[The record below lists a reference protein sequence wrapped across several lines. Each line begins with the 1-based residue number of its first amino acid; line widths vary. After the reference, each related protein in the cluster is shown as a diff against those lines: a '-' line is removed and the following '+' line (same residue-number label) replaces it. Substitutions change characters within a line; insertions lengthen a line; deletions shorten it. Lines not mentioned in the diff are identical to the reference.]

1 MIGISVL
8 ERDRDSM
15 PDQAMDM
22 YKDMIEV
29 HPDRYMRGTRR
40 ADIAWNYSTDV
51 GKLLS
56 DFGRAF
62 IGKFDPEIQEKIA
75 YKNAGDIIAKYD
87 LP

>member
-1 MIGISVL
+1 
-8 ERDRDSM
+8 M
-15 PDQAMDM
+15 PSTD
-22 YKDMIEV
+22 
-29 HPDRYMRGTRR
+29 R

-75 YKNAGDIIAKYD
+75 YKNAEDIIAKYD